1 MAFLPFVTP
10 GLCAALNL
18 RIVRRADDP
27 PLCGQQSARH
37 GAMSTGNEDREFVRA
52 LSRGLAVIEAFGR
65 EHPEMTLS
73 DVARQTGLS
82 RGTARRLLLTLQR
95 LGYVAFD
102 GDKFSLLPRALRL
115 GFAYLSSLS
124 MSNLAGPAMAALT
137 QEIGESCSIAVLD
150 GNEIVYVARVAA
162 KRLITDAMSIGSRL
176 PAYSTSMGK
185 VLLASLKPAE
195 LDAYFAAVK
204 LVAHTPHTIVDE
216 GELRTV
222 IERVRRSGY
231 ATNDREIELGLRS
244 ISVPI
249 VGKDG
254 RVVAAM
260 NVSGQAARVAMKVF
274 VTDYLPVLRRTAAAV
289 SELVAMR

>member
-1 MAFLPFVTP
+1 
-10 GLCAALNL
+10 
-18 RIVRRADDP
+18 
-27 PLCGQQSARH
+27 
-37 GAMSTGNEDREFVRA
+37 MSTGNEDREFVRA

-65 EHPEMTLS
+65 EHPQMTLS

-176 PAYSTSMGK
+176 PAYATSMGK

-216 GELRTV
+216 SELRSV
-222 IERVRRSGY
+222 IERTRRSGY

-274 VTDYLPVLRRTAAAV
+274 VADYLPALRRTAAAV

>member
-1 MAFLPFVTP
+1 
-10 GLCAALNL
+10 
-18 RIVRRADDP
+18 
-27 PLCGQQSARH
+27 
-37 GAMSTGNEDREFVRA
+37 MSTANEDREFVRA
-52 LSRGLAVIEAFGR
+52 LARGLAVIEAFGR
-65 EHPEMTLS
+65 EHPQMTLS
-73 DVARQTGLS
+73 EVARQTGLS
-82 RGTARRLLLTLQR
+82 RGTARRLLMTLQS

-150 GNEIVYVARVAA
+150 GSEIVYVARVAA

-176 PAYSTSMGK
+176 PVYPTSMGK
-185 VLLASLKPAE
+185 VLLAGLKPAE

-204 LVAHTPHTIVDE
+204 LVSHTPHTIVDE
-216 GELRTV
+216 AQLRAV
-222 IERVRRSGY
+222 IERVRRNGY

-249 VGKDG
+249 TDRDG

-260 NVSGQAARVAMKVF
+260 NVSGQAARVPMKVF
-274 VTDYLPVLRRTAAAV
+274 VSDYLAPLRRTAATV
-289 SELVAMR
+289 SELLAMR

>member
-1 MAFLPFVTP
+1 VSAQRTFFHYADNNRRKAVT
-10 GLCAALNL
+10 
-18 RIVRRADDP
+18 
-27 PLCGQQSARH
+27 
-37 GAMSTGNEDREFVRA
+37 MSTANEDREFVRA
-52 LSRGLAVIEAFGR
+52 LARGLDVIEAFGR
-65 EHPEMTLS
+65 EHPAMTLS

-137 QEIGESCSIAVLD
+137 QEIGESCSIAVID
-150 GNEIVYVARVAA
+150 GHEIVYVARVAA

-176 PAYSTSMGK
+176 PAYATSMGK
-185 VLLASLKPAE
+185 ILLTSLSAAE

-204 LVAHTPHTIVDE
+204 LVPHTPHTIVE
-216 GELRTV
+216 EATLRAV
-222 IERVRRSGY
+222 LERVRRNGY
-231 ATNDREIELGLRS
+231 ATNDQEVELGLRS

-249 VGKDG
+249 VGRDG

-260 NVSGQAARVAMKVF
+260 NVSGQAARVAMKAF
-274 VTDYLPVLRRTAAAV
+274 ITDYLPPLRRTAATV
-289 SELVAMR
+289 SELLAMR